1 MTPHQCPVVLAGG
14 GAAEPLCI
22 GAMAVPLL
30 AGVWA
35 VAVVA
40 GGVAGAAAVAA
51 GGDVAGTSGADSL
64 FLPHALKASAAA
76 TEAVHIRIWRVIIIW
91 NLLPGTNE
99 QACTWKRVQ

>member
-1 MTPHQCPVVLAGG
+1 MTPHQCPVVLADG
-14 GAAEPLCI
+14 GAAEPLCM

-30 AGVWA
+30 AGEL
-35 VAVVA
+35 VVA

-51 GGDVAGTSGADSL
+51 GGGVAGTSGADSL

-99 QACTWKRVQ
+99 QACIWKRVQ